1 VPPNEGS
8 EDVDD
13 VEQVDV
19 TPDQSGCHLRAG
31 AGSELVAAAV

>member
-13 VEQVDV
+13 VKQVNV
-19 TPDQSGCHLRAG
+19 TSDQSGCHLQAG